1 MAFLVRKVSRAK
13 WPDDVCELGNIPGD
27 TVSDLRTSN
36 NTLSLW
42 RIETEDDLE
51 KAALALSASS
61 KTERIEMVSVVWI
74 PEDIFIENGLSL
86 EKSSIGDTVVFDLA
100 NTHCDICNL
109 TYASLGIVA
118 QTILREIIKEGRY
131 KRFNKAHIKKI
142 LAKAYLDDRIEESR
156 CKPSLIQEIKKVAEN
171 Q

>member
-1 MAFLVRKVSRAK
+1 MAFLVRKISRAK
-13 WPDDVCELGNIPGD
+13 WPNDVCELCNIPGD
-27 TVSDLRTSN
+27 TVSDLRTSS

-61 KTERIEMVSVVWI
+61 KTERIEMVSVAWI
-74 PEDIFIENGLSL
+74 PEELFTENCLSL
-86 EKSSIGDTVVFDLA
+86 ENSSVGDTVVFDLE
-100 NTHCDICNL
+100 NTHCDVCNL

-118 QTILREIIKEGRY
+118 QTILREIIKEERY
-131 KRFNKAHIKKI
+131 KRFTKGHIKKI
-142 LAKAYLDDRIEESR
+142 LTKAYLDDRIEESR
-156 CKPSLIQEIKKVAEN
+156 CKPSLIQEIKKALEN